1 MRKFLSPRT
10 GTMKE
15 RMVRP
20 AGFEPATYGF
30 EVRRSIQ
37 LSYGRVLHSKG
48 LTEVADCLN
57 WPTVPEIV
65 PETSY
70 RRFPASFGDPVTD
83 TTTSNFHYDF
93 RGYPIGFLS
102 GRKKQRRI
110 VTCSRDRCFCLSQA
124 ILLTLKRL

>member
-37 LSYGRVLHSKG
+37 LSYGRITGLRAKYQLPVCESMCESCPKWVFFIASTLAASLTASKASIAS
-48 LTEVADCLN
+48 LEP
-57 WPTVPEIV
+57 WPLGC
-65 PETSY
+65 
-70 RRFPASFGDPVTD
+70 R
-83 TTTSNFHYDF
+83 
-93 RGYPIGFLS
+93 
-102 GRKKQRRI
+102 
-110 VTCSRDRCFCLSQA
+110 
-124 ILLTLKRL
+124 